1 MKTTMI
7 FKTGVTLLLVIG
19 LSVNT
24 FASND
29 PTSATVTT
37 LDETTAGSMQI
48 NVPSNMETFVS
59 VIDEEGEKIYT
70 DLVAEDDNAGKMY
83 DFSEVEEG
91 VYTFKTLTEH
101 KEVETTFVV
110 DKNELRILTEA
121 ITYRPVFDIEDDILT
136 ISYMNLGQDNI
147 YISLDD
153 ASYLYYEEIEGSD
166 MSYEKVFDIK
176 NLSRGEYSITLKSG
190 ENTFNYFFNR

>member
-7 FKTGVTLLLVIG
+7 FKTGVSLLLVIG

-91 VYTFKTLTEH
+91 VYIFNTLTEH
-101 KEVETTFVV
+101 KKVETTFVL

-121 ITYRPVFDIEDDILT
+121 ISYRPVFGIEDDILT
-136 ISYMNLGQDNI
+136 ISYMNLGQDDI

-190 ENTFNYFFNR
+190 ENTFNYFFNK